1 MVVVV
6 VWFVRLGQWGVLV
19 LWVVVNVVVVK
30 VTVQVLVAVAG
41 VISLEVWDSEG
52 LGEGEGDVGN
62 GVVGASRECPGR
74 ETFRPGRDLLD
85 NVESM
90 WRATHRATAV

>member
-1 MVVVV
+1 MVVE
-6 VWFVRLGQWGVLV
+6 
-19 LWVVVNVVVVK
+19 
-30 VTVQVLVAVAG
+30 VQVLVAVMVAG
-41 VISLEVWDSEG
+41 VGGISLEVWDSEG

-85 NVESM
+85 NVENM
-90 WRATHRATAV
+90 WRATHRAKVV

>member
-1 MVVVV
+1 MVVVA
-6 VWFVRLGQWGVLV
+6 
-19 LWVVVNVVVVK
+19 
-30 VTVQVLVAVAG
+30 VQVLVAVMVAG
-41 VISLEVWDSEG
+41 VGGISLEVWDSEG

-85 NVESM
+85 NVDST
-90 WRATHRATAV
+90 WHATHRATVV

>member
-6 VWFVRLGQWGVLV
+6 VA
-19 LWVVVNVVVVK
+19 
-30 VTVQVLVAVAG
+30 VQVLVVVAG
-41 VISLEVWDSEG
+41 MGGISLEVWDSEG
-52 LGEGEGDVGN
+52 LGEGEGDMGN

-85 NVESM
+85 NVEHM
-90 WRATHRATAV
+90 WRATHRAKVV